1 MGKWVRSL
9 AIPTPDSIWN
19 MKLTAHRVSVTL
31 SFFCELL
38 IIALPLYNWNYSVDG
53 ISYFIRLSVLIHNKT
68 CIVRNEVSTSKN
80 MFICQIWGRNE
91 SCAYSIRIDER
102 PERWNCAKRK
112 SNRRNAIIKF
122 SIRQTNEL
130 NYLYRNMSTHIKM

>member
-9 AIPTPDSIWN
+9 TTPDSIWN
-19 MKLTAHRVSVTL
+19 MKHTVHQISLMV
-31 SFFCELL
+31 SFFYKLF
-38 IIALPLYNWNYSVDG
+38 IIAQQLCNWNYSVDG
-53 ISYFIRLSVLIHNKT
+53 ISYFIRLSVLIPNKT